1 MPFYIVLIVTYDQ
14 KLAKKRWHPA
24 HILDYFCQVYYNW
37 AMRLTI
43 RSEYA
48 VRAMI
53 CLAKTEGGGPVRTRE
68 IAQKEGISR
77 FLIDQIFMK
86 LRKGGLVKSTRGRA
100 GGYALAK
107 APDRISIGDIIKSV
121 EGPIYILKCCSSD
134 GACKKSSVCKP
145 HSMWQKINSDIEKV
159 LDRAKIGA
167 LL

>member
-1 MPFYIVLIVTYDQ
+1 
-14 KLAKKRWHPA
+14 
-24 HILDYFCQVYYNW
+24 
-37 AMRLTI
+37 MRLTT

-48 VRAMI
+48 VRAVI
-53 CLAKTEGGGPVRTRE
+53 CLAEAEGSGPVRTRE

-86 LRKGGLVKSTRGRA
+86 LRKGGLVKSTRGRS
-100 GGYALAK
+100 GGYVLAK
-107 APDRISIGDIIKSV
+107 APGRISIGDIIRSV
-121 EGPIYILKCCSSD
+121 EGPIYILKCCGSD
-134 GACKKSSVCKP
+134 GACKKSSVCRP